1 MYILEVHELTKR
13 VGKMT
18 LIDTVRL
25 SVQPGELLALLGP
38 PESGKTMLLRMLTGL
53 EDANVGRILLGGE
66 DITNAPA
73 TKRNISMIF
82 QNGYGLIPHI
92 TAAECIGL
100 PLQHMLMSKDGMD
113 YRVTTVA
120 KTLHISHT
128 LERKISTLT
137 PGERLRVALARAIAK
152 DPALYLFDE
161 LLEQLDTPSRIAARR
176 EIVELHQKF
185 GFACIYATSDP
196 DDAFAVA
203 NRVAVIN
210 QGRIQQV
217 GTRSELIQTPAT
229 LWVAQWLGF
238 PPMNTLAGYLQGTYQ
253 PEGICYRFWGKGF
266 TPLLPIKWT
275 RVIDIHQC
283 KEIYVGIRP
292 ENIIPEWDF
301 PARWR
306 QSFYTL
312 KAEVVASEWNQGKT
326 LAQLRVPNITE
337 PLMAVFDIA
346 HEKVPVG
353 SVFSIAV
360 DPEEFRLFHPQTQQL
375 LQAPSATSGW
385 NAPVNTPSRR
395 PLLSFLEKRRPG
407 SGPSGPL
414 SGPGASGP
422 LS

>member
-1 MYILEVHELTKR
+1 MYVLEVHELTKR
-13 VGKMT
+13 VGKTT

-38 PESGKTMLLRMLTGL
+38 PESGKTLLLRVLTGL
-53 EDANVGRILLGGE
+53 EDANVGRILLNGE
-66 DITNAPA
+66 DITDTPA
-73 TKRNISMIF
+73 TKRNISMVF

-92 TAAECIGL
+92 TASECISL
-100 PLQHMLMSKDGMD
+100 PLQHMPMSKDGMD
-113 YRVTTVA
+113 YRVATVA
-120 KTLHISHT
+120 KTLNVSHT
-128 LERKISTLT
+128 LERKISILS

-161 LLEQLDTPSRIAARR
+161 LLEQLDTPSRLVARR
-176 EIVELHQKF
+176 EIAELHQKL

-196 DDAFAVA
+196 DDAFAIT

-210 QGRIQQV
+210 QGKIQQI

-238 PPMNTLAGYLQGTYQ
+238 PPMNTLTGYLQGTYQ
-253 PEGICYRFWGKGF
+253 PEGICYRIWAKGF
-266 TPLLPIKWT
+266 TPLLPMKWT

-292 ENIIPEWDF
+292 ENIIPEWEF
-301 PARWR
+301 QARW
-306 QSFYTL
+306 QPTFYTL
-312 KAEVVASEWNQGKT
+312 KTEVIASEWNQGRT
-326 LAQLRVPNITE
+326 LAQLHVPHLAE
-337 PLMAVFDIA
+337 PLMALFDVS

-385 NAPVNTPSRR
+385 NTPTSAPSRR
-395 PLLSFLEKRRPG
+395 PLLSFLDRRRPGPG
-407 SGPSGPL
+407 SGPLSSPGSSGPL
-414 SGPGASGP
+414 S
-422 LS
+422 